1 MSDQRNIM
9 GFWRKMRD
17 GQQNDN
23 PSWLAKSAR
32 RKSREQRLKE
42 LRATDLTT
50 ATFSSMMPQQL
61 PPSAKS
67 LVKSATVPLNHTKS
81 HQTKPTQKK
90 NWRVPGW
97 LNSWWFWLCFCILIP
112 GATGIT
118 AITLLLK
125 LPARPDCE
133 ETYWPMASATKRIY
147 CGDVLAQS
155 QDVDSTLQAISLVRS
170 LPSDH
175 PLQSDIDRRLEK
187 WSNQL
192 LAHGEAAFQIG
203 KLDEAIAIAEKL
215 PKDLPTVK
223 QAQTQIKTWQEIWQK
238 AEDHWE
244 KALNNVQKERWNDA
258 YIEASRLL
266 TIPNKYWETNK
277 YNELTSSIRVARAD
291 GNKLLKARDL
301 NYAGGSKNLLEA
313 VAIVQ
318 EVQQSSL
325 IYGAAQKLLGELGNS
340 LLNIAADNLDNGDWE
355 KAQQILTSLPAHN
368 SFNTRKQGLE
378 VLTQA
383 YSSAAVGTASSLQ
396 EAIAQA
402 KKINSKQPLYE
413 QAKYL
418 ISRWQ
423 TEVGDVQILE
433 EARSIAQS
441 NNPTDLGLAIA
452 KLQTIPSDNP
462 RGAEANTQIEVWVR
476 TMQEQEDG
484 PLLDSAERMAGFG
497 DLESLQKAI
506 ATASQITRGRALY
519 EDAQRKI
526 SDWNQRV
533 EKYQDQPI
541 LDNAQQLALAGNYSQ
556 AIALAETITPSR
568 SLYQTARDNVRNWQ
582 RQLESDRSLTNARQ
596 VASGN
601 SVDSYVTA
609 IRLASEIPSNNPKSW
624 EAQQV
629 INEWSQNILTLAMA
643 EANNDLS
650 RAIAIAKR
658 IPVGSNTYSV
668 AQSQISQWQNQLNTP
683 IADTRTLNNPESTEA
698 IAPTPEPVADPL
710 TQGTPQISDINLNEN
725 SPVPMPTAGNQQ

>member
-9 GFWRKMRD
+9 GFWRKMRN
-17 GQQNDN
+17 GQQDNDT
-23 PSWLAKSAR
+23 SWLAKSDR

-42 LRATDLTT
+42 LRANDLTT

-67 LVKSATVPLNHTKS
+67 LVKSATVPLNKI
-81 HQTKPTQKK
+81 KPTQKK
-90 NWRVPGW
+90 NLRMPSW
-97 LNSWWFWLCFCILIP
+97 LNSWWFWLCICVLIP

-118 AITLLLK
+118 AIALLLK

-155 QDVDSTLQAISLVRS
+155 QDVDSILQAISLVNS
-170 LPSDH
+170 LPSNH
-175 PLQSDIDRRLEK
+175 PLQSDIDRRIEK

-192 LAHGEAAFQIG
+192 LAHGEAAFQVG

-215 PKDLPTVK
+215 PKDLPTVA
-223 QAQTQIKTWQEIWQK
+223 QAQKQMKTWQEIWQK
-238 AEDHWE
+238 ADDHWE

-277 YNELTSSIRVARAD
+277 YNELTSNIRVARAD

-313 VAIVQ
+313 LAIVQ
-318 EVQQSSL
+318 EVEQSSL

-340 LLNIAADNLDNGDWE
+340 LLNIAADNLDSGNWE
-355 KAQQILTSLPAHN
+355 NAQQILSSLPAHN
-368 SFNTRKQGLE
+368 SFNSRKQGLE
-378 VLTQA
+378 VLVQA

-413 QAKYL
+413 QAQYL

-423 TEVGDVQILE
+423 REVGDVQILE
-433 EARSIAQS
+433 EARSLAQS

-462 RGAEANTQIEVWVR
+462 RGPEANTQIEVWVR

-484 PLLDSAERMAGFG
+484 PLLDSAERVAGFG

-506 ATASQITRGRALY
+506 ATASQITRGRTLH

-526 SDWNQRV
+526 NDWNQRV

-541 LDNAQQLALAGNYSQ
+541 LDNAQQLALTGNYSQ
-556 AIALAETITPSR
+556 AISLAETITPGR
-568 SLYQTARDNVRNWQ
+568 SLYQSARDNVRNWQ

-596 VASGN
+596 VAAGN
-601 SVDSYVTA
+601 TVDSYVTA
-609 IRLASEIPSNNPKSW
+609 ITLASKIPSSNPKSW
-624 EAQQV
+624 EAQQA
-629 INEWSQNILTLAMA
+629 INEWSQNILTLAIA
-643 EANNDLS
+643 EVNNDLS
-650 RAIAIAKR
+650 RAIAIAR
-658 IPVGSNTYSV
+658 QVPLGSNAYGA

-683 IADTRTLNNPESTEA
+683 IADTRTINNPVTNPE
-698 IAPTPEPVADPL
+698 IAPTSEPVVDPL
-710 TQGTPQISDINLNEN
+710 TQGTPQISDINVNEN
-725 SPVPMPTAGNQQ
+725 SPVPMPTVGNQQ

>member
-1 MSDQRNIM
+1 
-9 GFWRKMRD
+9 
-17 GQQNDN
+17 
-23 PSWLAKSAR
+23 
-32 RKSREQRLKE
+32 
-42 LRATDLTT
+42 
-50 ATFSSMMPQQL
+50 
-61 PPSAKS
+61 
-67 LVKSATVPLNHTKS
+67 
-81 HQTKPTQKK
+81 
-90 NWRVPGW
+90 
-97 LNSWWFWLCFCILIP
+97 
-112 GATGIT
+112 
-118 AITLLLK
+118 
-125 LPARPDCE
+125 PARPDCQ

-155 QDVDSTLQAISLVRS
+155 QDVDSILQAISLVHS
-170 LPSDH
+170 LPSNH
-175 PLQSDIDRRLEK
+175 PLQSDIDRRIEK

-215 PKDLPTVK
+215 PKDLPTVA
-223 QAQTQIKTWQEIWQK
+223 QAQKQIKSWQEIWQK
-238 AEDHWE
+238 ADDHWE

-277 YNELTSSIRVARAD
+277 YNELTGSIRVARAD

-325 IYGAAQKLLGELGNS
+325 IYGAAQKLLAELGNS

-368 SFNTRKQGLE
+368 SFNARKQGLE

-396 EAIAQA
+396 DAIAQA

-462 RGAEANTQIEVWVR
+462 RGSEANTQIEVWVR

-484 PLLDSAERMAGFG
+484 PLLDSAERMAGFS

-541 LDNAQQLALAGNYSQ
+541 LDNAQQLALTGNYSQ
-556 AIALAETITPSR
+556 AISLAETITPGR
-568 SLYQTARDNVRNWQ
+568 SLYQSARDNVRNWQ
-582 RQLESDRSLTNARQ
+582 QQLESDRSLTNARQ

-601 SVDSYVTA
+601 TLDSYVTA
-609 IRLASEIPSNNPKSW
+609 ITLASKIPSSNPKSW
-624 EAQQV
+624 EAQQA

-643 EANNDLS
+643 EVNNDLS
-650 RAIAIAKR
+650 RAIAIAR
-658 IPVGSNTYSV
+658 QVPLGSGAYAA

-683 IADTRTLNNPESTEA
+683 IADTRTINNPVTTEE
-698 IAPTPEPVADPL
+698 IAPTSEPVADPL
-710 TQGTPQISDINLNEN
+710 TQGTPQISDINVNEN
-725 SPVPMPTAGNQQ
+725 SPVPIPTVSNQQ